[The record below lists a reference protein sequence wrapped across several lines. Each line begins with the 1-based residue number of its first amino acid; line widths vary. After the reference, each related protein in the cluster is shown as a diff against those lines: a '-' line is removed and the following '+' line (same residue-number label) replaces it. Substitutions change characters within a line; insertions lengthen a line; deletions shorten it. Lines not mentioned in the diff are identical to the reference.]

1 MITIQLCGMVI
12 LGIIIYFSLKQNRLR
27 LNTNKVYLVTIVNTI
42 ITLIFDVSSIATI
55 VLGGTEN
62 NILAEILCKLY
73 LVSLNN
79 EAICGLMYALTD
91 ITVYYKD
98 DNRERIKSMIYTYTS
113 LAAIAI
119 LISPIDMVYL
129 PNEQVLYTANL
140 ACTITYL
147 CVFITIISTALLCF
161 ICKDTIIKS
170 RYNSILT
177 WMTLWMAGALIQLFN
192 RELLVVSFTCVIG
205 VMIIYFQLENPEKFI
220 DSDSGYF
227 NQQAFTA
234 FTTQMYR
241 ESNNFSLLLICDT
254 NAYSRFEL
262 SMEEIKALRDRYIKF
277 LSKFTRLTFMY
288 EQDKAILAFDN
299 PVRCKEV
306 LNEIIKASK
315 KEFNGENEL
324 LRPMIYSLYDASIVN
339 SSEALISILNYT
351 FINLQHKRDKYNHTD
366 INAETIESFNNES
379 RIIGMIHR
387 AIKDDM
393 VEVFYQPIY
402 STRHKRF
409 TSAEALIRVR
419 AEDGS
424 IIPPGIFI
432 DIVEKTN
439 LIIKIG
445 QVVFKKVCQ
454 FISENNMDEL
464 GIEYIE
470 VNLSVIQCAYHSL
483 ALDYLR
489 IVKEYEIDTKYI
501 NLEITESASI
511 DSKQI
516 LLGNMNKLI
525 SHGITFSLDDFGTG
539 QSNLIYIMEM
549 PVSLVKFDKDMISA
563 YFENAKSQ
571 FIMRAAMSMITGLEL
586 KIVAEGVETEEQL
599 NTLCSLGIDYIQ
611 GYYFSRPLPQK
622 EFVEFIKD
630 RQLNKK
636 DCK

>member
-1 MITIQLCGMVI
+1 MVTTQLCGMVI

-27 LNTNKVYLVTIVNTI
+27 LTTNRVYLLTMANTI
-42 ITLIFDVSSIATI
+42 LTLVFDVASIAAI
-55 VLGGTEN
+55 VLGGTHN
-62 NILAEILCKLY
+62 NFVAELLCKIY
-73 LVSLNN
+73 LVLLNN
-79 EAICGLMYALTD
+79 EAICGLIYTLTD
-91 ITVYYKD
+91 VTVYYKNN
-98 DNRERIKSMIYTYTS
+98 NRQRIKSIIYLYAMID
-113 LAAIAI
+113 AIAI
-119 LISPIDMVYL
+119 MFSPIDMVYL
-129 PNEQVLYTANL
+129 PAEQILYIANL

-147 CVFITIISTALLCF
+147 CSFITIISTVLVCF
-161 ICKDTIIKS
+161 IFKSTMIRS

-177 WMTLWMAGALIQLFN
+177 WMVLWMTGALIQLLN
-192 RELLVVSFTCVIG
+192 KELLIVSFTCVIG
-205 VMIIYFQLENPEKFI
+205 MMIIYFQLENPEKFI

-241 ESNNFSLLLICDT
+241 ENKNFSLLLICDT

-262 SMEEIKALRDRYIKF
+262 SLEEIKALRNKYVSF
-277 LSKFTRLTFMY
+277 LRQFTRLTFMY
-288 EQDKAILAFDN
+288 EHDKAILAFDD

-351 FINLQHKRDKYNHTD
+351 FINLQHKKDKYNHTD
-366 INAETIESFNNES
+366 INAETIESFNDES
-379 RIIGMIHR
+379 RIISMIHR
-387 AIKDDM
+387 AIKDDRI
-393 VEVFYQPIY
+393 EVFYQPIY
-402 STRHKRF
+402 STKHKRF
-409 TSAEALIRVR
+409 TSAEALVRIR

-424 IIPPGIFI
+424 IIPPGVFI

-454 FISENNMDEL
+454 FISENDMEAL

-483 ALDYLR
+483 AFDYLR
-489 IVKEYEIDTKYI
+489 IVKEYGIDTKYI

-539 QSNLIYIMEM
+539 QSNLNYIMEM
-549 PVSLVKFDKDMISA
+549 PVSLVKFDRDMINA

-586 KIVAEGVETEEQL
+586 KIVAEGVETEEQF
-599 NTLCSLGIDYIQ
+599 NTLCDFGIDYIQ
-611 GYYFSRPLPQK
+611 GYYFSRPLPQSD
-622 EFVEFIKD
+622 FLEFIKE
-630 RQLNKK
+630 NHVNG
-636 DCK
+636 

>member
-241 ESNNFSLLLICDT
+241 ESKNFSLLLICDT

-288 EQDKAILAFDN
+288 EHDKAILAFDN

-387 AIKDDM
+387 AIKDDR

-424 IIPPGIFI
+424 IIPPGVFI

-539 QSNLIYIMEM
+539 QSNLNYIMEM